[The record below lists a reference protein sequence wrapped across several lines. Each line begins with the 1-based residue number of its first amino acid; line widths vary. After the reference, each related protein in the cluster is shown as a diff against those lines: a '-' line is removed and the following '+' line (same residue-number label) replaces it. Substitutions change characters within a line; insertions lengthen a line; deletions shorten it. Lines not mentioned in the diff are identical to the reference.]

1 MTVHQL
7 RIFLTVARYRSY
19 TRAAEE
25 LYLSQPAVSI
35 QIRELEQAIGTPLF
49 ERAGRNILL
58 TDAGQALLPYAQRV
72 HQILDDAKMV
82 MEELQGLKRG
92 RITLA
97 AVSTAGAYVLPP
109 ILGLFQKAHPGIAV
123 SLEVTNRSTL
133 RHRLLQNE
141 VDLVLM
147 GRPPEGIPHVAEPF
161 LPEELVVIGAPSH
174 PLAKARRIPVERLAR
189 EVFIQ
194 REVGSG
200 TRLAAEEFFRDQKA
214 DIRSSFELGDNSAVK
229 EAVAAGLGVAVL
241 HRRAV
246 QFDVSLKR
254 LVVLDVQGFPLKRE
268 WHIVHRKEKQLSQA
282 ALAFKTFLLNSA
294 EAVLAP
300 SKHLRSGKRR

>member
-7 RIFLTVARYRSY
+7 RIFLTVARHRSY
-19 TRAAEE
+19 SRAAGE

-58 TDAGQALLPYAQRV
+58 TEAGEALLPYAQRV
-72 HQILDDAKMV
+72 HELLDDARMV

-109 ILGLFQKAHPGIAV
+109 ILGAFRRAHPGVAI
-123 SLEVTNRSTL
+123 SLEVSNRLTM
-133 RHRLLQNE
+133 RHRLLHNE
-141 VDLVLM
+141 VDLVIM
-147 GRPPEGIPHVAEPF
+147 GRPPEGIPHVVEPF
-161 LPEELVVIGAPSH
+161 LSEELIVIASPGH
-174 PLAKARRIPVERLAR
+174 PLARARRIPVERLAS
-189 EVFIQ
+189 EVLIQ

-200 TRLAAEEFFRDQKA
+200 TRLAAEEFFRQQKV
-214 DIRSSFELGDNSAVK
+214 DIHSSFELGDNSAVK
-229 EAVAAGLGVAVL
+229 EAVAAGLGIAIL

-246 QFDVSLKR
+246 QLDIALKR
-254 LVVLDVQGFPLKRE
+254 LVILDVRGFPLKRQ
-268 WHIVHRKEKQLSQA
+268 WNLVHRKEKQLSQA
-282 ALAFKTFLLNSA
+282 ALAFKTFLLTSA

-300 SKHLRSGKRR
+300 RKHLGRGRRK

>member
-7 RIFLTVARYRSY
+7 HIFLTVARYRSY
-19 TRAAEE
+19 TRAAQE

-35 QIRELEQAIGTPLF
+35 QIRELEQAIGAPLF
-49 ERAGRNILL
+49 ERTGRNILL
-58 TDAGQALLPYAQRV
+58 TEAGQVLLPYAQRV
-72 HQILDDAKMV
+72 HQLLDDAKMV

-109 ILGLFQKAHPGIAV
+109 ILGLFQKAHPRITV

-161 LPEELVVIGAPSH
+161 LPEELVVIAAPSH
-174 PLAKARRIPVERLAR
+174 SLARARRIPVERLAR

-194 REVGSG
+194 REIGSG
-200 TRLAAEEFFRDQKA
+200 TRLAAEEFFHDPKV
-214 DIRSSFELGDNSAVK
+214 DIQSTFELGDNSAVK

-246 QFDVSLKR
+246 QHDVSLKR
-254 LVVLDVQGFPLKRE
+254 LVILDVRGFPLKRE
-268 WHIVHRKEKQLSQA
+268 WHVVHRKEKQLSQA
-282 ALAFKTFLLNSA
+282 ALAFKTFLLTSA
-294 EAVLAP
+294 EKVLAP
-300 SKHLRSGKRR
+300 TKHRGRNTRK